1 MTDRTA
7 PTADA
12 GAPPEARGETS
23 TVVEDARQRTM
34 ILAAMCSALVAVV
47 ASVSGLNV
55 ALQALA
61 ADLNASQGELLWVI
75 NGYTLTLAA
84 LLMPV
89 GAIGDRV
96 GRKVVLIAGLTVFAV
111 ANGGSSFAPNV
122 ETLIALR
129 VLAGVGAAM
138 IMPVT
143 LSVITTSFPIAERAR
158 AIGIWAGFAG
168 TGGIIGLFASAA
180 IIDNAT
186 WPWIFTVP
194 LALTVVSFILT
205 MLHVPRSRESG
216 SPRFDSLGS
225 IVSVLAVGGL
235 VLGIHEGPEQGWTD
249 PITLTGLVVG
259 TTAAIAF
266 VIIELGRDHPLLDVR
281 LFKNRPLTIGSVN
294 LFVTFALM
302 FAVFL
307 VLIQLLQ
314 AGFGYSA
321 LRSASA
327 LLPMA
332 AMMMPLSV
340 VAPTIANRIGYNR
353 ALGAGMLL
361 FAIGLALMALLADLD
376 SGYMSVLPG
385 IITIGAGVGLSMS
398 PSTTAITAALPDDKQ
413 GVASALN
420 DTVRELGGAVGIALI
435 GAILNSQYRSN
446 ISDTA
451 ETLPPEIAERVE
463 EGIGGALASAPQLGP
478 EANEVIR
485 AAQQAF
491 VDGFR
496 PALLVGAGLAVAAA
510 AYTLIPRRQEEL
522 AQD

>member
-7 PTADA
+7 PTADVDA
-12 GAPPEARGETS
+12 SLDAQGETS
-23 TVVEDARQRTM
+23 AVVEDPRQRLM

-96 GRKVVLIAGLTVFAV
+96 GRKIVLLVGLAVFAL
-111 ANGGSSFAPNV
+111 ANGASSFAPNV

-143 LSVITTSFPIAERAR
+143 LSVITTSFPVAERAR

-168 TGGIIGLFASAA
+168 TGGILGLFASAA

-194 LALTVVSFILT
+194 LALTLISLTLTILN
-205 MLHVPRSRESG
+205 VPRSRESQ
-216 SPRFDSLGS
+216 SAKFDSLGS

-235 VLGIHEGPEQGWTD
+235 VLGIQEGPERGWTD
-249 PITLTGLVVG
+249 PLTLIGLLVG
-259 TTAAIAF
+259 MTAAIAF
-266 VIIELGRDHPLLDVR
+266 IVVELRRDYALLDVR
-281 LFKNRPLTIGSVN
+281 LFKNRPLAAGSIN

-302 FAVFL
+302 FALFL

-314 AGFGYSA
+314 AGFGYTA

-340 VAPTIANRIGYNR
+340 IAPIIANRIGYNR

-361 FAIGLALMALLADLD
+361 LALGLTLMALLADLD
-376 SGYMSVLPG
+376 NGYTSVLPG
-385 IITIGAGVGLSMS
+385 LLIVGAGVGLSMS

-446 ISDTA
+446 IRNTTD
-451 ETLPPEIAERVE
+451 TLPPEIAERVE
-463 EGIGGALASAPQLGP
+463 EGIGVALASAAQLGP
-478 EANEVIR
+478 EGHDLIR

-510 AYTLIPRRQEEL
+510 AYTLIPRRQEEP
-522 AQD
+522 AHE